1 MHFLIQG
8 SLTHS
13 SHKHSLKTYFVQAAS
28 KYSRE
33 EAIFEY
39 FKVEDNLR
47 GNNENYYN
55 IGFQEKE
62 ERKYKRKKIS
72 VYKVEFKTIRR
83 LSIIETIY

>member
-39 FKVEDNLR
+39 FKVENNLR

-62 ERKYKRKKIS
+62 E
-72 VYKVEFKTIRR
+72 
-83 LSIIETIY
+83 